1 MRDIGFGLG
10 MTAAGMGT
18 VFAML
23 LLLMIIVSLMG
34 RMDRQ
39 PSSAENAG
47 RDGLAGEDLDAMSGI
62 DDAPDTA
69 PRVLAD
75 GLTEDQIA
83 AVSVAVLLHA
93 EIRRQQA
100 APAMR
105 THQPGS
111 HIFASRWVAN
121 GRGLQT
127 QPWRRS

>member
-1 MRDIGFGLG
+1 

-23 LLLMIIVSLMG
+23 LLLMLIVLLMG
-34 RMDRQ
+34 RLDRQ
-39 PSSAENAG
+39 PTTPDPAA
-47 RDGLAGEDLDAMSGI
+47 RDGLAADDLDAMSGI
-62 DDAPDTA
+62 DDVPDTG
-69 PRVLAD
+69 PRMLAD
-75 GLTEDQIA
+75 GLTEDQVA
-83 AVSVAVLLHA
+83 AISVAVLLHA
-93 EIRRQQA
+93 DIRRQQA

-105 THQPGS
+105 AHQPGS